1 MEGSSGLL
9 RASSQMARK
18 IELMNDILLQLWN
31 ESVWIWPGCTSMNF
45 VFVRIYD
52 WPEVRDLVEDIRI
65 GYLTTRVGEIEIGK
79 LILFIRVQLPR

>member
-1 MEGSSGLL
+1 
-9 RASSQMARK
+9 
-18 IELMNDILLQLWN
+18 
-31 ESVWIWPGCTSMNF
+31 MNF